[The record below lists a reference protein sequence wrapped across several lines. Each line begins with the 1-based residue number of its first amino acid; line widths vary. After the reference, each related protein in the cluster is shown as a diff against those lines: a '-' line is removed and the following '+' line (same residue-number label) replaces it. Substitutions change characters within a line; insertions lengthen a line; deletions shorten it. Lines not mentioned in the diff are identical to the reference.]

1 MALPLGPFNDGALYL
16 GYSDGGAIDKITNP
30 ATAPSAPLPM
40 GKLFNS
46 TGVISMAF
54 QGNDLYLSEL
64 GPPPI
69 DGQFIKKG
77 VVTVIYKASPSANNG
92 GATPVKRAIAR
103 LQTPQIIVENPGG
116 FTMGPTGGRPG
127 CLPPLGVKLSPSV
140 PADPATTPA
149 FYMGTLGLT
158 ADGVFN
164 PGVTQRTGRTAKSRS
179 I

>member
-1 MALPLGPFNDGALYL
+1 VALPTGPGNDGALYI
-16 GYSDGGAIDKITNP
+16 GYSDEGLIEKITNP
-30 ATAPSAPLPM
+30 ATAPGAAVSV
-40 GKLFNS
+40 GRDFNGI
-46 TGVISMAF
+46 GVISMAF

-77 VVTVIYKASPSANNG
+77 VVTVIFRASPSANNG

-116 FTMGPTGGRPG
+116 FTMGPTGGRPA

-158 ADGVFN
+158 AG
-164 PGVTQRTGRTAKSRS
+164 
-179 I
+179 